1 MVAAKWF
8 EIRARIDAEVSG
20 IEHRRLN
27 AAIDRLLDAVDAGRE
42 GVVEARSFERHAS
55 RMLAGVTRSWQQ
67 FADYEKSVADARA
80 WLDGLVRLR
89 SGRLVL
95 DFWSTVG
102 NDHGVIV
109 KRIHRAEPELSGGRG
124 A

>member
-1 MVAAKWF
+1 MVSAKWF

-20 IEHRRLN
+20 IDHRRLN
-27 AAIDRLLDAVDAGRE
+27 VAVDRLLAAVDAGRD
-42 GVVEARSFERHAS
+42 GVVEARSLERHAS
-55 RMLAGVTRSWQQ
+55 RMLAGGTRAWQQ
-67 FADYEKSVADARA
+67 FADYEKSVAAARD

-102 NDHGVIV
+102 GDHGVIV
-109 KRIHRAEPELSGGRG
+109 KRIHRDEPGNRG
-124 A
+124 WVG